1 MLAYQYLLSGITGT
15 TVHAKLQISRSPPQ
29 TPDLQ
34 ISLFSPTFLLS
45 PPIIIIHFYFW
56 AKAFNLI

>member
-15 TVHAKLQISRSPPQ
+15 TVYAKLQISGSPPQ

-34 ISLFSPTFLLS
+34 IFLFSPTFLFS
-45 PPIIIIHFYFW
+45 PPIIIIHFYF
-56 AKAFNLI
+56 